1 MPNYADWIGKSET
14 VDDVATELVAARM
27 AGLLDRPRLAAGDP
41 WPPAWIWALLW
52 PAMRH
57 DEAGPDGHSARGKF
71 LPPIHLPRRMWAG
84 STVTV
89 DKPLAVGEAVRRTST
104 IADVAEKTG
113 RSGALV
119 FLTVDHL
126 IEGAGGGLMRESQRI
141 AYREAAPASAS
152 DAASSPA
159 VAQRSVADIGF
170 EPQWRRT
177 VTPDPVLLFQ
187 YSAVTY
193 NTHRI
198 HYDHPYATGVEGY
211 PGLVVHGPLTATL
224 LTDLFAAN
232 LPERQVADFKVTA
245 MRPLYAVA
253 PFEIVGGL
261 DGNAFQL
268 AAVDHS
274 NEIAM
279 RIEGALA

>member
-27 AGLLDRPRLAAGDP
+27 AGLLDRPRPAACDA
-41 WPPAWIWALLW
+41 WPPAWIWALFW

-84 STVTV
+84 STVTIGM
-89 DKPLAVGEAVRRTST
+89 PLTVGEAARRTST
-104 IADVAEKTG
+104 IADIAEKTG
-113 RSGALV
+113 RSGELV

-126 IEGAGGGLMRESQRI
+126 IEGANGGRVRESQRI
-141 AYREAAPASAS
+141 AYREAASATPPQ
-152 DAASSPA
+152 AAPERRA
-159 VAQRSVADIGF
+159 TADIGF

-177 VTPDPVLLFQ
+177 ITPDPVLLFQ

-211 PGLVVHGPLTATL
+211 PGLIVHGPLTATL
-224 LTDLFAAN
+224 LMDLLAAS
-232 LPERQVADFKVTA
+232 LPGRQVAEFKVTA

-253 PFEIVGGL
+253 PFEIVGGAE
-261 DGNAFQL
+261 GSAFQL
-268 AAVDHS
+268 AAIDHA

-279 RIEGALA
+279 RIEGILV

>member
-1 MPNYADWIGKSET
+1 MSNYADWVGKSET
-14 VDDVATELVAARM
+14 VDDVATALVATRM
-27 AGLLDRPRLAAGDP
+27 AGLLSRPRPALGDP
-41 WPPAWIWALLW
+41 WQPAWIWALFW
-52 PAMRH
+52 PAIRH
-57 DEAGPDGHSARGKF
+57 DDAGPDGHSARGKF

-84 STVTV
+84 STVTIE
-89 DKPLAVGEAVRRTST
+89 KPLSIGEAARRTSA

-113 RSGALV
+113 RSGALI

-126 IEGAGGGLMRESQRI
+126 IEGATGGLMRERQRI
-141 AYREAAPASAS
+141 AYREATT
-152 DAASSPA
+152 AATSPA
-159 VAQRSVADIGF
+159 VSVEISRACADISF

-198 HYDHPYATGVEGY
+198 HYDHPYVTGVEGY

-224 LTDLFAAN
+224 LMDLLAAHQ
-232 LPERQVADFKVTA
+232 PGRWVAEFNVTA
-245 MRPLYAVA
+245 TRPLYAVA
-253 PFEIVGGL
+253 SFETVGRV

-268 AAVDHS
+268 AAIDHS

-279 RIEGALA
+279 RIEGVLA

>member
-1 MPNYADWIGKSET
+1 MSEYAAWIGKSET
-14 VDDVATELVAARM
+14 VEDVATELVAARM
-27 AGLLDRPRLAAGDP
+27 AGLLDRARPAAGDP
-41 WPPAWIWALLW
+41 WPPAWVWALFW

-89 DKPLAVGEAVRRTST
+89 DKPLTVGEAARRTST
-104 IADVAEKTG
+104 IADIAEKTG

-126 IEGAGGGLMRESQRI
+126 IEGTDGGRMRESQRI
-141 AYREAAPASAS
+141 AYREAAPSSAS
-152 DAASSPA
+152 DAASSSS
-159 VAQRSVADIGF
+159 VAQKPVADIGF

-177 VTPDPVLLFQ
+177 ITPDPVLLFQ

-198 HYDHPYATGVEGY
+198 HYDHPYATGIEGY
-211 PGLVVHGPLTATL
+211 PGLIVHGPLTATL
-224 LTDLFAAN
+224 LMDLLAVN
-232 LPERQVADFKVTA
+232 LPARQVAEFKVTA

-253 PFEIVGGL
+253 PFEIVGGAN
-261 DGNAFQL
+261 GNAFQL
-268 AAVDHS
+268 AAIDPA

-279 RIEGALA
+279 KIEGTLA

>member
-14 VDDVATELVAARM
+14 ADDAASELVAARM
-27 AGLLDRPRLAAGDP
+27 AGLLDRSRPAAGDA
-41 WPPAWIWALLW
+41 WPPTWVWALFW

-89 DKPLAVGEAVRRTST
+89 EKPLAVGEAVRRTST

-126 IEGAGGGLMRESQRI
+126 IEGANGGRMRESQRI
-141 AYREAAPASAS
+141 AYREAAGPVAS
-152 DAASSPA
+152 DAASL
-159 VAQRSVADIGF
+159 VAPQKSAADIGF
-170 EPQWRRT
+170 EPQWRRS

-198 HYDHPYATGVEGY
+198 HYDHPYVTGVEGY

-224 LTDLFAAN
+224 LMDLLATN
-232 LPERQVADFKVTA
+232 LPARQVAEFKVTA